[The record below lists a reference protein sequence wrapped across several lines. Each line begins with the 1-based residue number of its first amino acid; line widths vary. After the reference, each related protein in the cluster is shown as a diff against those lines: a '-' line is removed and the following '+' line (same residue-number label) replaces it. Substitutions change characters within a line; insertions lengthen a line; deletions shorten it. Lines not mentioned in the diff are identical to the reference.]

1 MLPAVRKAGVSTIV
15 MADGFSC
22 KEQIQQDTPR
32 HGLHLAQVMQM
43 ALHDRN
49 GARHM
54 YPEAEFVRKRTAARQ
69 RSMKRAGIMTSL
81 VLAAGTLLLL
91 STRRTKWKLPVI
103 F

>member
-32 HGLHLAQVMQM
+32 HGLHLAQVI
-43 ALHDRN
+43 LHDRN